1 MHLPFGLGKKKKAI
15 AAFLKRG
22 YRKFNKK
29 KKGYSRVFKMLSHTE
44 TSDL

>member
-1 MHLPFGLGKKKKAI
+1 MHLPFGLVKKKKKAI

-29 KKGYSRVFKMLSHTE
+29 KRVIATF
-44 TSDL
+44 